1 MSELPRGTVTFL
13 FTDIESST
21 RLLREQPESYA
32 RQLAEHRANL
42 RDAFRRHRGVE
53 VDTQGDAFFVAF
65 SRASDAVAAA
75 EDAQRGLE
83 DSQVRVRMG
92 IHTGEPVVTDEGYV
106 GLDVHRAA
114 RIAAAGHGGQILL
127 SQSARDL
134 VGRNDVRDLG
144 KHRLKDLPAPERIYQ
159 LGSGEFPPLRSLH
172 ATHLPMQLTP
182 FVGRRRELEAA
193 RSLLSRDGVRLVTMT
208 GAGGSGKTRLALEAA
223 AAVADDHE
231 DGVWWVPLSGVS
243 MPEDLLPAVGRVL
256 GSGRATEAIGS
267 RRILLLLDN
276 FEQIIAAAPEV
287 STLLADCAHL
297 VVLVT
302 SRERLALQ
310 GEHVYPVPVL
320 AREDSLQ
327 LFQARA
333 HAVGSDFEP
342 NQRLDELCARL
353 DDLPLAIELAAAR
366 TSLLTIDQM
375 LERLGSRLDLL
386 RAGRDTEARHQTLRA
401 TIEWSYELLNRDERH
416 LLGAL
421 SVFRGTWTID
431 AAEWVAG
438 ATLDLLQS
446 LVNKSLVLRPQ
457 SGRFAMLETVRD
469 FAAEHL
475 TPRERD
481 RLLGRLVEHQLK
493 VFENANL
500 GRRADGHPQMNLAN
514 AERPNLDVGL
524 AWAGESGHADS
535 GIRLLVLTEM
545 YWNTTDPAGGRERL
559 DRLLAEAGEAGKPLD
574 LGLQARAYR
583 FRGATFDLT
592 DRFDLSEPE
601 YARSLEM
608 FRAAREEDQTGHL
621 IALIGNSALR
631 QGHIERAIDLATQSL
646 EIARREGNPGDEGFA
661 LYVLAMAAFHQGDT
675 DTGVRL
681 AHESAPL
688 TLKGGSIWFAGTTL
702 LGAAEF
708 LIAAGRIVQAEHDL
722 ATGLEYL
729 ASVSDRLNV
738 AFALAG
744 AAAIA
749 ALKKDAVRAGTLWGA
764 LEALKATA
772 AGELRTS
779 TGIAM
784 DDNIRYI
791 DPIRGAAFE
800 KGRGSGRVL
809 SLEAAI
815 EFALTTGS

>member
-446 LVNKSLVLRPQ
+446 LVN
-457 SGRFAMLETVRD
+457 
-469 FAAEHL
+469 
-475 TPRERD
+475 
-481 RLLGRLVEHQLK
+481 
-493 VFENANL
+493 
-500 GRRADGHPQMNLAN
+500 
-514 AERPNLDVGL
+514 
-524 AWAGESGHADS
+524 
-535 GIRLLVLTEM
+535 
-545 YWNTTDPAGGRERL
+545 
-559 DRLLAEAGEAGKPLD
+559 
-574 LGLQARAYR
+574 
-583 FRGATFDLT
+583 
-592 DRFDLSEPE
+592 
-601 YARSLEM
+601 
-608 FRAAREEDQTGHL
+608 
-621 IALIGNSALR
+621 
-631 QGHIERAIDLATQSL
+631 
-646 EIARREGNPGDEGFA
+646 
-661 LYVLAMAAFHQGDT
+661 
-675 DTGVRL
+675 
-681 AHESAPL
+681 
-688 TLKGGSIWFAGTTL
+688 
-702 LGAAEF
+702 
-708 LIAAGRIVQAEHDL
+708 
-722 ATGLEYL
+722 
-729 ASVSDRLNV
+729 
-738 AFALAG
+738 
-744 AAAIA
+744 
-749 ALKKDAVRAGTLWGA
+749 
-764 LEALKATA
+764 
-772 AGELRTS
+772 
-779 TGIAM
+779 
-784 DDNIRYI
+784 
-791 DPIRGAAFE
+791 
-800 KGRGSGRVL
+800 
-809 SLEAAI
+809 
-815 EFALTTGS
+815 

>member
-1 MSELPRGTVTFL
+1 MGELPRGTVTFL

-42 RDAFRRHRGVE
+42 RDAFRRHRGIE

-65 SRASDAVAAA
+65 ARASDAVAAA
-75 EDAQRGLE
+75 EDAQRAIG
-83 DSQVRVRMG
+83 DSQLRVRMG

-144 KHRLKDLPAPERIYQ
+144 LHRLKDLPAPERIYQ
-159 LGSGEFPPLRSLH
+159 LGDGDFPPLRSLH
-172 ATHLPMQLTP
+172 ATHLPVQVTP
-182 FVGRRRELEAA
+182 FVGRKRELEEVRA
-193 RSLLSRDGVRLVTMT
+193 LLSRDGARLVTLT

-223 AAVADDHE
+223 AAMADAYE

-243 MPEDLLPAVGRVL
+243 TPEDVIPAL
-256 GSGRATEAIGS
+256 GRALGGGRAAEAIGS

-276 FEQIIAAAPEV
+276 FEHIIAAAPQV
-287 STLLADCAHL
+287 SMLLADCAH
-297 VVLVT
+297 VVMLAT

-327 LFQARA
+327 LFRARA
-333 HAVGSDFEP
+333 HAVGSAFEP

-366 TSLLTIDQM
+366 TSLLTVDQM

-386 RAGRDTEARHQTLRA
+386 RAGRDMETRHQTLRA
-401 TIEWSYELLNRDERH
+401 TVEWSYELLNQDERR

-421 SVFRGTWTID
+421 SVFRGTWAID

-438 ATLDLLQS
+438 ATIDLLQS
-446 LVNKSLVLRPQ
+446 LFNKSLVLRGQ

-475 TPRERD
+475 TAPERD
-481 RLLGRLVEHQLK
+481 RILARLVEHLLK
-493 VFENANL
+493 VFENAKL
-500 GRRADGHPQMNLAN
+500 GRRAEGHPQMNLAN

-545 YWNTTDPAGGRERL
+545 YWNTTDPTGGRERL
-559 DRLLAEAGEAGKPLD
+559 DRFLTQAGEAGKPLD

-583 FRGATFDLT
+583 FRGATLDLT
-592 DRFDLSEPE
+592 DRFDLSEAE
-601 YARSLEM
+601 YTRALKM
-608 FRAAREEDQTGHL
+608 FRAAGEEDQTGHL

-661 LYVLAMAAFHQGDT
+661 IYVLAMAAFHQGDT
-675 DTGVRL
+675 DTGMRL

-708 LIAAGRIVQAEHDL
+708 LIAAGRIVEAEHDL
-722 ATGLEYL
+722 TTGLKYL
-729 ASVSDRLNV
+729 ASVGDRLNV

-764 LEALKATA
+764 LEALTATA

-779 TGIAM
+779 TRMAIG
-784 DDNIRYI
+784 DNIRYI
-791 DPIRGAAFE
+791 DPIRSAAFE
-800 KGRGSGRVL
+800 KGRQSGREL

-815 EFALTTGS
+815 EFALIGGS

>member
-21 RLLREQPESYA
+21 RLLREDPESYA
-32 RQLAEHRANL
+32 RQLAEHRAKL
-42 RDAFRRHRGVE
+42 RDAFRRHHGVE

-75 EDAQRGLE
+75 EDAQRAIG

-127 SQSARDL
+127 SQAARDL
-134 VGRNDVRDLG
+134 VGRGEIRDLG
-144 KHRLKDLPAPERIYQ
+144 QHRLKDLPAPERIYQ
-159 LGSGEFPPLRSLH
+159 LGGGEFPPLRSLH
-172 ATHLPMQLTP
+172 AIHLPMQLTP
-182 FVGRRRELEAA
+182 FVGRRRELDEA

-208 GAGGSGKTRLALEAA
+208 GAGGSGKTRLALEVA
-223 AAVADDHE
+223 AAVADDYE

-243 MPEDLLPAVGRVL
+243 MPEDLMPAVGRVL
-256 GSGRATEAIGS
+256 GGGRAAEVIGS

-276 FEQIIAAAPEV
+276 FEHIIAAAPEV

-320 AREDSLQ
+320 ARKDSLQ

-333 HAVGSDFEP
+333 HVVGSDFEP
-342 NQRLDELCARL
+342 NQRLDELCSRL

-386 RAGRDTEARHQTLRA
+386 RAGRDAEARHQTLRA
-401 TIEWSYELLNRDERH
+401 TIEWSYELLNRDER
-416 LLGAL
+416 LLLAAL
-421 SVFRGTWTID
+421 SIFRGSWTID

-446 LVNKSLVLRPQ
+446 LVNKSLVLRTQ

-475 TPRERD
+475 TADERN

-559 DRLLAEAGEAGKPLD
+559 DRLLAEADASGKPLD
-574 LGLQARAYR
+574 MVLEARAHR
-583 FRGATFDLT
+583 FRGATLDLT
-592 DRFDLSEPE
+592 DRFDLAEPE
-601 YARSLEM
+601 YARSLEL
-608 FRAAREEDQTGHL
+608 FRAAGEDDQTGHV
-621 IALIGNSALR
+621 IALIGNSALH

-646 EIARREGNPGDEGFA
+646 EIARRKGDPGDEGFA
-661 LYVLAMAAFHQGDT
+661 LYVLAMAAFRQGDT
-675 DTGVRL
+675 DRGMRL

-702 LGAAEF
+702 LGAAEY
-708 LIAAGRIVQAEHDL
+708 LIAAGRIAKAEQDL
-722 ATGLEYL
+722 AAGLEYL
-729 ASVSDRLNV
+729 TSVSDRLNV

-764 LEALKATA
+764 LESLKATA
-772 AGELRTS
+772 GGELRTS

-784 DDNIRYI
+784 DDNVRYI

-800 KGRGSGRVL
+800 KGRESGREL

>member
-32 RQLAEHRANL
+32 RQLAKHRANL

-75 EDAQRGLE
+75 EDAQRAIG

-134 VGRNDVRDLG
+134 VGRNDIRDLG
-144 KHRLKDLPAPERIYQ
+144 QHRLKDLPAPERIYQ

-182 FVGRRRELEAA
+182 FVGRRRELEEA

-208 GAGGSGKTRLALEAA
+208 GAGGSGKTRLALEVA
-223 AAVADDHE
+223 AAVADDYE

-243 MPEDLLPAVGRVL
+243 MPEDLMPAVGRVL
-256 GSGRATEAIGS
+256 GTGRAAEAIGS

-276 FEQIIAAAPEV
+276 FEHIIAAAAEV

-386 RAGRDTEARHQTLRA
+386 RAGRDAEARHQTLRA

-416 LLGAL
+416 LLAAL

-446 LVNKSLVLRPQ
+446 LVNKSLVLRTQ

-514 AERPNLDVGL
+514 AERPNLDVVL

-574 LGLQARAYR
+574 LGLEARAYR

-601 YARSLEM
+601 YVRSLEM
-608 FRAAREEDQTGHL
+608 FRAAGEEDRTGHL

-675 DTGVRL
+675 DTGMRL

-708 LIAAGRIVQAEHDL
+708 LIAAGRIDQAEHDL

-800 KGRGSGRVL
+800 NGRGSGREL